1 LPAGRSEPTS
11 TDGFGRAFARLSKL
25 GRLLA
30 HPRRRHLGARLLML
44 RWRLAGLHAA
54 PSALVMAKVRFE
66 HPRAAFMDHGSVIA
80 TGSIVKCVPG
90 SFHLGEAAYVGENCW
105 ISCTQSVSI
114 ERNALLGPSCHITD
128 ANHGIEGRSPING
141 QPRTA
146 SPVRIGEGAW
156 LGAGAKVLAG
166 VHIGHG
172 AVVGAGSVVTRDV
185 PDFTIVAG
193 VPARV
198 IGSRDEDIPR
208 PQPEQ
213 MAMLE
218 LDR

>member
-1 LPAGRSEPTS
+1 LPAGRSKPTS
-11 TDGFGRAFARLSKL
+11 TDGLGRALTRLSKL

-44 RWRLAGLHAA
+44 RWRAAGLHAA

-66 HPRAAFMDHGSVIA
+66 HPRAAFMERGSVIA

-90 SFHLGEAAYVGENCW
+90 AFHLGEAAYVGENCW
-105 ISCTQSVSI
+105 ISCTESVRI
-114 ERNALLGPSCHITD
+114 ERDALLGPSCHITD
-128 ANHGIEGRSPING
+128 ANHGIEGRAPING

-166 VHIGHG
+166 VHVGRG
-172 AVVGAGSVVTRDV
+172 AVVGAGSVVTHDV
-185 PDFTIVAG
+185 PDFAIVGG
-193 VPARV
+193 VPARL
-198 IGSRDEDIPR
+198 IGSRDEHLPR

>member
-1 LPAGRSEPTS
+1 MPAGLSEPAGTS
-11 TDGFGRAFARLSKL
+11 GLRRALARLAKL
-25 GRLLA
+25 GGVLA
-30 HPRRRHLGARLLML
+30 HPRRRHLGARLSML
-44 RWRLAGLHAA
+44 RWRAAGLHAA

-90 SFHLGEAAYVGENCW
+90 TFHLGEAAYVGENCW
-105 ISCTQSVSI
+105 ISCTESVRI
-114 ERNALLGPSCHITD
+114 ERDALLGPSCHITD
-128 ANHGIEGRSPING
+128 ANHGIEGRAPING
-141 QPRTA
+141 QPRRA

-166 VHIGHG
+166 VHVGRG
-172 AVVGAGSVVTRDV
+172 AVVGAGSVVTKDV
-185 PDFTIVAG
+185 PDFAIVGG
-193 VPARV
+193 VPARL
-198 IGSRDEDIPR
+198 IGSREEHLRTPR
-208 PQPEQ
+208 PEQ